1 MVSKPIEVQ
10 GLVRPQI
17 DPGAPQQSAHDS
29 LLLPAPETTT
39 ETGIAHQNNR
49 PITPQGY
56 LSFFALCFIVVVLLA
71 VVSAF
76 GVRWFR
82 KVFYTNASQKRT
94 NAINAQIIAKQKGD
108 ENAQDNSAK
117 AASARLLR
125 DQAQRRKNPD
135 PALPSSRPPSRSP
148 SARPSTARR
157 VTEDGKRPAE
167 ADTSIS
173 EDGAFSES
181 DFVKK
186 ATPAKKAPEDT
197 QEKEK
202 SGDDMSVTKKP
213 AVKRAPRK
221 TQPRKTSAA
230 TPTTSRTRRAPSAKK
245 D

>member
-1 MVSKPIEVQ
+1 MVSKPIEAQ
-10 GLVRPQI
+10 GLVRPQVEP
-17 DPGAPQQSAHDS
+17 DAPQQSAHNG

-39 ETGIAHQNNR
+39 ETGVAHQDNR
-49 PITPQGY
+49 PVTPQSY
-56 LSFFALCFIVVVLLA
+56 LSFFTLCFVVVAFLA
-71 VVSAF
+71 VISAL

-82 KVFYTNASQKRT
+82 KAFYTNAVQKRT
-94 NAINAQIIAKQKGD
+94 NTINAQIIAKQKGSVS
-108 ENAQDNSAK
+108 AQDNSAK

-125 DQAQRRKNPD
+125 DQAQRRKKPD
-135 PALPSSRPPSRSP
+135 PALPSPPSS

-157 VTEDGKRPAE
+157 ITEDGKRPAE

-173 EDGAFSES
+173 EDGAFSEA

-186 ATPAKKAPEDT
+186 ATPAKKTPADT

-202 SGDDMSVTKKP
+202 PDDTVSVTEKP
-213 AVKRAPRK
+213 AAKRAPRK